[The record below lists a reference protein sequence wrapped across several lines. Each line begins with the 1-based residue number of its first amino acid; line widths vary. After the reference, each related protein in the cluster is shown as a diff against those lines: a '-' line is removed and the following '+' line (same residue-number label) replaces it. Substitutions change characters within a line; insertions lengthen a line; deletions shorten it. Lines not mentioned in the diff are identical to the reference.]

1 MNEKYEEL
9 ASLAVTNGY
18 SLERF
23 QEILAKSNYSE
34 SDIAS
39 ASEIYN
45 LKKKGTTPSE
55 SQGAEVSTDSTSS
68 SVGAGSSSGVPSV
81 ATSQGGDYALG
92 FQQQEILSKVADL
105 TIGAP
110 TAPLPYSTI
119 KEEEDFYRSQ
129 NDKEGA
135 IDVARKRKELLDN
148 LNKETNVISGDVVP
162 FRQYTGVDGG
172 RGFATPD
179 AISKKKDELNKQY
192 TSLTGDKNN
201 LIDEDGAINEK
212 SKENL
217 GLEFQRVSYEV
228 YDDVMDKAK
237 QQAQDFEE
245 QDPYIGNV
253 YIGSMVQSVVNQAT
267 ALTYTLQDMFLP
279 EGTMDQEFQDLRYDQ
294 QIEHLANLYKLGV
307 EEDRLQT
314 SATED
319 LFVQDED
326 GNFNIGDGFKKIG
339 LGVAQTIPQIAFT
352 IAAPE
357 IALPVLGATSAA
369 GTWVDVRDRADLST
383 ADKISLSVISGAAEY
398 AFERIGIGEIQK
410 ARKAIGLIDELP
422 KSTRIAR
429 AKDWISQRNK
439 TAGAFVNSR
448 VGGALGS
455 ATAEGLEELGVEIT
469 NQTAAH
475 LIAGEEF
482 NPYQISDSFLI
493 GFAAGGGT
501 ATVPAAL
508 AAGYS
513 AIGSAPLLKD
523 RIRIINDIKKFKD
536 LAANPNLSK
545 AERKELE
552 LELERSNLE
561 LKDLVDRE
569 QKFYSS
575 MNEQDQMDIL
585 SLNQKIRQKIDL
597 HSKMQSQE
605 GKDKIMREVQELLN
619 EKQSIEKAYGDPFSI
634 VENEDGTVERKP
646 YKDRKRAEKLNN
658 MLNDLGIGQ
667 VEDTDESIED
677 STVEFTQDTN
687 LEGLVNDFLG
697 DITDA
702 QLEKFGTSRTEI
714 RQALSETRAMFSAL
728 KSINPDSKIFIHKT
742 AKAFENATGESA
754 LDASGIFL
762 PKESNRN
769 EIHLFAPALAA
780 GTAIHEIGHEI
791 AGQLG
796 GGFVQEFMKGM
807 QDAIQGDT
815 FLSERY
821 GSFLR
826 GYVQEGADLSEIQEE
841 FFAEFLQDLAR
852 GNVSIK
858 VEKSL
863 LNKLRGAIN
872 KYTGSD
878 LKITDERSTLIE
890 AISRIGEKI
899 ARGEDILDDALL
911 ATVALED
918 GMGVAVVNAN
928 NTDVVNKKKKR
939 QIITSDEVETYS
951 FKDVVNRVNGRV
963 LLITS
968 DNTGVGNIGTDE
980 LYGGLLYSFLPENV
994 RDGVGFASVDTSSVS
1009 TVMKFVEA
1017 IGSEGQDVAV
1027 FVMQQSPSA
1036 MLGNYYGMKYFLDAV
1051 SKSVSKEQTRE
1062 VLDNL
1067 KSSIVGKKDVIE
1079 ALKSELPTIN
1089 QIPENQ
1095 RDNIDWT
1102 QYGKWKGRTAKDK
1115 EASQKIYNDFIEMI
1129 DSIDELTPE
1138 VITGLIDVTSFKF
1151 RKALMEFLIP
1161 TGYGKEKG
1169 SFSFKAPYANKKAP
1183 LIKQILA
1190 EKGFSQAD
1198 FFMKYSQPEFA
1209 EPTELLNQLKEGT
1222 EGDWGYIYSGFIT
1235 NKNLDYG
1242 KNFQDNSGMIHPQFN
1257 AKIPSTENFLLDS
1270 GYQIDDKFKK
1280 VLNYRDSEKKP
1291 NYARVSIAGSMFMG
1305 TRGAKAQA
1313 DTVTMANALLSGEK
1327 EGLTT
1332 QSVIKNTAKKRKRV
1346 QENKV
1351 QPSKEG
1357 TWFVSRDFESV
1368 MNEFP
1373 DLYKESLDADID
1385 EAKFLQEHGIEL
1397 YHGGAAF
1404 VGGKVEK
1411 GKDFSFFASPSKR
1424 ESEYY
1429 FKEYKEGEAA
1439 LTRFFVSNQD
1449 IADEA
1454 TVRSVMKELGITP
1467 ENNTE
1472 VDVTEEGML
1481 MELID
1486 PNYDSEFYQISDA
1499 DRKRLYNAL
1508 LKRGV
1513 KVIKFQDNSVF
1524 DNYVTNYIVLD
1535 PSADAYLSIEDM
1547 AEAKDINLDAYID
1560 TEASGTGNE
1569 TQVTTNNGTYQKM
1582 INYFKSIDKGFK
1594 KKTFADINGGL
1605 GTSNQLKYE
1614 NGIENYQVIEPFYD
1628 RKRFP
1633 VYSMTM
1639 EDAAKAVTILG
1650 LSGKSQSIKVPLLD
1664 KLEVKDKIISKI
1676 PKENDVFYHGSTN
1689 ISWVA
1694 TETPNTIG
1702 NTSNAESKYLFLAEK
1717 PETAINYSIDSVNGV
1732 SRISSESGIASYKIK
1747 KSAKIYKLTKK
1758 DIEGAF
1764 TINKLEAIY
1773 DSIKEKGFDVIVNT
1787 LDGNNRI
1794 ILNNSV
1800 IELKSINYNQDS
1812 IKSYAEKSIKKPHTI
1827 LNNFVKKG
1835 DNFSKLE
1842 ELVKRDILPS
1852 SKLKPDYVEQNGYD
1866 IPSES
1871 VDYAMSN
1878 AVLNVIP
1885 GDIRQDVT
1893 LNFGRS
1899 LKVGGVGILSTRGT
1913 DVATNKSNVS
1923 LSEDPLEFY
1932 VASKYTYQK
1941 GFTPNEL
1948 QAYVQDVLGPDFEVE
1963 RYNKLSGPAVV
1974 IKRVDNSQDLESK
1987 FVFQKEGLKPKKRM
2001 SPMKVQMIK
2010 NNLRIEIERG
2020 LIRKGYSV
2028 DPVYDRNSTST
2039 ISNYQYLIARKGAS
2053 DVRLYAIR
2061 VSDHSE
2067 AGSMEIYDQPFKRV
2081 DEMNHDLFKQFKRDT
2096 NLNFRFTT
2104 ARVFNAYDYQSYS
2117 QVLRAFENQGL
2128 GSASSIKGLWNK
2140 FSRKTAIQ
2148 SFIEAYNAMPE
2159 EGRDKAF
2166 EDMIYDLGFDR
2177 ATAKEFTK
2185 QVANESTKEVTSQE
2199 GFGRVIMA
2207 NIFQATK
2214 KNNNILLDK
2223 FFGDIEEALRAGKD
2237 LQEVMDKYKEDISKG
2252 ATKEELSVRIAKTM
2266 RKLEKSWI
2274 DRQSNV
2280 KRLIGEA
2287 NMEAVEDLVVTRAG
2301 AGAWAK
2307 VQFNKFE
2314 KEIYGGLTTEELDA
2328 LDKIIFAMRVIQIDS
2343 NFDAR
2348 EKKRPEHPL
2357 GFTKEKAEASFK
2369 SLKMELGTEVFE
2381 ALEERANKYFDA
2393 MRGLFKEA
2401 YDAGLVSQG
2410 AYEALSSDNYSPRKF
2425 LNFVLNPED
2434 GTFKNTDTNSKEFL
2448 KELKKGSEGSLI
2460 MDSRYLLQVHTRNTQ
2475 NKIFYNRM
2483 VSSLAEQL
2491 GDQDLEWIKPSNVK
2505 DINVGE
2511 PVDLSEPGEE
2521 SFMFQP
2527 TEEKIMRPDPGYKNL
2542 YYFMG
2547 GQLKA
2552 LQIKSEYYDELLDLE
2567 ILAKGNLE
2575 QSLDKTLGVLNSILR
2590 FNATGA
2596 GNPLFF
2602 MKDFFRNWLYA
2613 IFRSDVYGRSSFTV
2627 SSIRMMRD
2635 LYSATKD
2642 KVLGRED
2649 YVELAKHGG
2658 LMDFLAVEASPF
2670 KNLIYRKGD
2679 TMGYIKRGVKKTT
2692 EGLTYLSETTEVAF
2706 RVAIYKRDLKQRIE
2720 DFIAENGHEPTQD
2733 DLEAMK
2739 FSAARASREIL
2750 DFSQG
2755 GIASKKVDKLLAPYL
2770 NVAIQGTRGMVE
2782 TIRKDPAKFGR
2793 FITELGAIAAAIT
2806 YLRLSL
2812 DDDNDDE
2819 NVAEYEKRRNF
2830 IFWTG
2835 ERDPETGKRGYIR
2848 IPKAEQL
2855 AGFLRVF
2862 EIAMEK
2868 EIKGEGA
2875 FKNWTRED
2883 WNALRESF
2891 GMFVPVTDVGSF
2903 VPAPIQSLM
2912 AYVYNYDM
2920 FRDTAVSYDM
2930 GDVLPETEGVDS
2942 ERIEYFY
2949 KALGSAMGA
2958 SPARMKA
2965 AVEKLTTTP
2974 SNSIVVSLAYGM
2986 ADILAYGTT
2995 NLGEEVKSKS
3005 KKSSAYQLIKALNP
3019 KERFI
3024 KESNPDL
3031 KKYQNDM
3038 TAKEMR
3044 MEEGTKMKMLKIQVD
3059 NYSDA
3064 LANKEMTFSEVIKS
3078 IEEITD
3084 EPYLRKSL
3092 VSWVRRGA
3100 QRKQLGITSIHFDV
3114 YNERTPKMQAYYLVK
3129 YFDDKDSIED
3139 EIRRLRKIGFRPAR
3153 GLEAEIDKL
3162 INNQ

>member
-68 SVGAGSSSGVPSV
+68 SVGAGSSSDVPSV

-92 FQQQEILSKVADL
+92 FQQQEILRGIADL
-105 TIGAP
+105 QIDPTI
-110 TAPLPYSTI
+110 PLPYETI
-119 KEEEDFYRSQ
+119 KEEEDYFRNK
-129 NDKEGA
+129 NDQEGV
-135 IDVARKRKELLDN
+135 IDVARRRKELLDG
-148 LNKETNVISGDVVP
+148 LYKEIENAV
-162 FRQYTGVDGG
+162 
-172 RGFATPD
+172 TPGQKL
-179 AISKKKDELNKQY
+179 AIGARMDEVNKQY
-192 TSLTGDKNN
+192 TNITGDKNP
-201 LIDEDGAINEK
+201 IINENGFVDERRK
-212 SKENL
+212 QNL

-228 YDDVMDKAK
+228 NDDVMEKAK
-237 QQAQDFEE
+237 QRAEDTEA
-245 QDPYIGNV
+245 QDPYIGNT
-253 YIGSMVQSVVNQAT
+253 YIASMFQSVINQST
-267 ALTYTLQDMFLP
+267 ALAYTLEDIVSSSPAL
-279 EGTMDQEFQDLRYDQ
+279 DRDFQDLRYDQ
-294 QIEHLANLYKLGV
+294 QIEHLSNLYRLGI

-319 LFVQDED
+319 LFVEDEE
-326 GNFNIGDGFKKIG
+326 GNLNLGDGFKKIG

-352 IAAPE
+352 IVAPE
-357 IALPVLGATSAA
+357 VALPVMGATSGAS
-369 GTWVDVRDRADLST
+369 TWVDVRDRADLNK
-383 ADKISLSVISGAAEY
+383 AEKISLAVISGAAEY

-796 GGFVQEFMKGM
+796 AGFVQEFMKGM

-890 AISRIGEKI
+890 AVSRIGEKI

-951 FKDVVNRVNGRV
+951 FKDVIDRVNGRV

-968 DNTGVGNIGTDE
+968 DNTGVGNVDGDE

-994 RDGVGFASVDTSSVS
+994 RDGVGFASVDIKSVS
-1009 TVMKFVEA
+1009 SVMKFVEA
-1017 IGSEGQDVAV
+1017 VGPEGQDVAV
-1027 FVMQQSPSA
+1027 FVMQQSPNA
-1036 MLGNYYGMKYFLDAV
+1036 MLGNYYAFKYFLNGM
-1051 SKSVSKEQTRE
+1051 SSLVSKEQNKE
-1062 VLDNL
+1062 VIDDLRDSL
-1067 KSSIVGKKDVIE
+1067 TKKKSVIE
-1079 ALKSELPTIN
+1079 ALKSGIPTKSNIPIHSMTMEDANKALQLLGLGKQNKPYVAISQYVSESKNNENWKKNKAKFDSIVKKGLLPSYNPNAAEGT
-1089 QIPENQ
+1089 
-1095 RDNIDWT
+1095 IDWSKFG
-1102 QYGKWKGRTAKDK
+1102 QWKGK
-1115 EASQKIYNDFIEMI
+1115 
-1129 DSIDELTPE
+1129 TPE
-1138 VITGLIDVTSFKF
+1138 EKQEAESSYNNFLRILNTVEEITPETISMIMDQTSFKF
-1151 RKALMEFLIP
+1151 RQKLMITLIP
-1161 TGYGKEKG
+1161 SGYGDEKG
-1169 SFSFKAPYANKKAP
+1169 SFLFKKPYADSSSP

-1190 EKGFSQAD
+1190 KGGYSQAD

-1209 EPTELLNQLKEGT
+1209 EPTELLNQLKAKDA
-1222 EGDWGYIYSGFIT
+1222 DWGYTYSGFIT

-1242 KNFQDNSGMIHPQFN
+1242 DNFQNKSGVVHPQFN
-1257 AKIPSTENFLLDS
+1257 AKIPSKENFLLDA
-1270 GYQIDDKFKK
+1270 GYQIDNKFKGI
-1280 VLNYRDSEKKP
+1280 LNYRDSNKDP
-1291 NYARVSIAGSMFMG
+1291 NYVRVSIAGSMFMG
-1305 TRGAKAQA
+1305 TRGEKAQA
-1313 DTVTMANALLSGEK
+1313 DMVTLTNSLLGGEK
-1327 EGLTT
+1327 QGLTT
-1332 QSVIKNTAKKRKRV
+1332 QSVIKSTAKKRKRV
-1346 QENKV
+1346 QQNKM

-1639 EDAAKAVTILG
+1639 EDANKAVKALG
-1650 LSGKSQSIKVPLLD
+1650 L
-1664 KLEVKDKIISKI
+1664 
-1676 PKENDVFYHGSTN
+1676 KESD
-1689 ISWVA
+1689 
-1694 TETPNTIG
+1694 
-1702 NTSNAESKYLFLAEK
+1702 
-1717 PETAINYSIDSVNGV
+1717 
-1732 SRISSESGIASYKIK
+1732 
-1747 KSAKIYKLTKK
+1747 
-1758 DIEGAF
+1758 
-1764 TINKLEAIY
+1764 
-1773 DSIKEKGFDVIVNT
+1773 
-1787 LDGNNRI
+1787 
-1794 ILNNSV
+1794 
-1800 IELKSINYNQDS
+1800 
-1812 IKSYAEKSIKKPHTI
+1812 KPHGE
-1827 LNNFVKKG
+1827 LNKFVKKSEE
-1835 DNFSKLE
+1835 NFTRFE
-1842 ELVKRDILPS
+1842 TLVKKGLLPS

-1974 IKRVDNSQDLESK
+1974 IKRIDNSQDLESK

-2001 SPMKVQMIK
+2001 SPMKVRMIS
-2010 NNLRIEIERG
+2010 NNLSLEMERG
-2020 LIRKGYSV
+2020 LKRKGYSV
-2028 DPVYDRNSTST
+2028 DKVYDRNSTST
-2039 ISNYQYLIARKGAS
+2039 ISNYQYLIARKGVS

-2081 DEMNHDLFKQFKRDT
+2081 DEMNHDLFKQFRRDT

-2148 SFIEAYNAMPE
+2148 NFIEAYNAMPE

-2166 EDMIYDLGFDR
+2166 ENMIYDLGFDR

-2868 EIKGEGA
+2868 EIKGEKQLQKLIDSYVDNNGREPSESEIKEMKESLPGA
-2875 FKNWTRED
+2875 FQNWTRED

-3031 KKYQNDM
+3031 KKYQDDM

>member
-9 ASLAVTNGY
+9 ASLAVNNGY

-23 QEILAKSNYSE
+23 QEILAQSNYSE

-55 SQGAEVSTDSTSS
+55 SQGAQGSMDSTSS
-68 SVGAGSSSGVPSV
+68 SVGADSSSVVPSV

-92 FQQQEILSKVADL
+92 FQQQEILEGIANLQLDP
-105 TIGAP
+105 A
-110 TAPLPYSTI
+110 APLPYETI
-119 KEEEDFYRSQ
+119 KEEEDFFRNK
-129 NDKEGA
+129 NDQEA
-135 IDVARKRKELLDN
+135 VIDIARKRKELLDG
-148 LNKETNVISGDVVP
+148 LYKEIENAVTPGQKLAIGARMDEVN
-162 FRQYTGVDGG
+162 RQYTN
-172 RGFATPD
+172 
-179 AISKKKDELNKQY
+179 I
-192 TSLTGDKNN
+192 TGDKNP
-201 LIDEDGAINEK
+201 IINENGFVDERR
-212 SKENL
+212 KENL

-228 YDDVMDKAK
+228 NDDVMEKAK
-237 QQAQDFEE
+237 QRAEDTEA
-245 QDPYIGNV
+245 QDPYISNV
-253 YIGSMVQSVVNQAT
+253 YIASMFQSVNNLAT
-267 ALTYTLQDMFLP
+267 NLVYTLEDIVSSSPAL
-279 EGTMDQEFQDLRYDQ
+279 DRDFQDLRYDQ
-294 QIEHLANLYKLGV
+294 KIEHLSNLYRLGI
-307 EEDRLQT
+307 EEDRLET

-319 LFVQDED
+319 LFVDDED
-326 GNFNIGDGFKKIG
+326 GNVNIGDGFKKVG
-339 LGVAQTIPQIAFT
+339 LGVAQTIPQIFFT
-352 IAAPE
+352 IIAPE
-357 IALPVLGATSAA
+357 VALPVMGAASGAS
-369 GTWVDVRDRADLST
+369 TWVDVRDRADLNK
-383 ADKISLSVISGAAEY
+383 AEKISLAVISGAAEY

-501 ATVPAAL
+501 STVPAVL

-552 LELERSNLE
+552 IELERANLE

-575 MNEQDQMDIL
+575 MNEQDQTDIL

-605 GKDKIMREVQELLN
+605 GKDKIMREVQELLK

-677 STVEFTQDTN
+677 STVEFTEDTN

-780 GTAIHEIGHEI
+780 GTSIHEIGHEI

-807 QDAIQGDT
+807 EEAIQGDA

-858 VEKSL
+858 IEKSL

-928 NTDVVNKKKKR
+928 NSDVVNKKKKR
-939 QIITSDEVETYS
+939 QIITSDTAETYS

-963 LLITS
+963 LIITS
-968 DNTGVGNIGTDE
+968 DNTGVGNVGTDE
-980 LYGGLLYSFLPENV
+980 LYGGLLYSFLPENM

-1009 TVMKFVEA
+1009 TVMKFVDTIA
-1017 IGSEGQDVAV
+1017 PEGQDVAV

-1051 SKSVSKEQTRE
+1051 SKSVPKEQTRE

-1067 KSSIVGKKDVIE
+1067 KSAIVGKKDVIE
-1079 ALKSELPTIN
+1079 ALKSELPTIS

-1102 QYGKWKGRTAKDK
+1102 QYGKWKGKTAKDK
-1115 EASQKIYNDFIEMI
+1115 EASQKVYNDFIEMI

-1138 VITGLIDVTSFKF
+1138 VISQLIDVTSFKF

-1161 TGYGKEKG
+1161 TGYGKDKG
-1169 SFSFKAPYANKKAP
+1169 EFTFKPPYANKKAP

-1190 EKGFSQAD
+1190 EAGFSQAD

-1209 EPTELLNQLKEGT
+1209 EPTELLNQLKEGV

-1242 KNFQDNSGMIHPQFN
+1242 KNFQDNSGMVHPQFN
-1257 AKIPSTENFLLDS
+1257 AKIPSTENFLLDA
-1270 GYQIDDKFKK
+1270 GYQVDDKFKN

-1313 DTVTMANALLSGEK
+1313 DTVTLANALLGGEK

-1346 QENKV
+1346 QENKM

-1385 EAKFLQEHGIEL
+1385 EAKFLQEHAIEL

-1411 GKDFSFFASPSKR
+1411 GKDFTFFSSPSKR
-1424 ESEYY
+1424 EAEYY
-1429 FKEYKEGEAA
+1429 FKEYTEGEAA
-1439 LTRFFVSNQD
+1439 LTRFFVSKQD
-1449 IADEA
+1449 IANEE
-1454 TVRSVMKELGITP
+1454 TVRSLMKELGITP
-1467 ENNTE
+1467 ENNAE

-1486 PNYDSEFYQISDA
+1486 PNYDSEFYKISDA

-1513 KVIKFQDNSVF
+1513 KVIEFQDNSVF

-1628 RKRFP
+1628 KKRFP

-1639 EDAAKAVTILG
+1639 EDANKAVKALG
-1650 LSGKSQSIKVPLLD
+1650 L
-1664 KLEVKDKIISKI
+1664 
-1676 PKENDVFYHGSTN
+1676 KESD
-1689 ISWVA
+1689 
-1694 TETPNTIG
+1694 
-1702 NTSNAESKYLFLAEK
+1702 
-1717 PETAINYSIDSVNGV
+1717 
-1732 SRISSESGIASYKIK
+1732 
-1747 KSAKIYKLTKK
+1747 
-1758 DIEGAF
+1758 
-1764 TINKLEAIY
+1764 
-1773 DSIKEKGFDVIVNT
+1773 
-1787 LDGNNRI
+1787 
-1794 ILNNSV
+1794 
-1800 IELKSINYNQDS
+1800 
-1812 IKSYAEKSIKKPHTI
+1812 KPHGE
-1827 LNNFVKKG
+1827 LNKFVKKN
-1835 DNFSKLE
+1835 DENFTRFE
-1842 ELVKRDILPS
+1842 TLVKKGLLPS

-1913 DVATNKSNVS
+1913 DVAVNKSNVS

-1974 IKRVDNSQDLESK
+1974 IKRIDNSQDLESK
-1987 FVFQKEGLKPKKRM
+1987 FVFQKEGLKPKKRI
-2001 SPMKVQMIK
+2001 SPMKMHFLSQSISSEMESNLKKKGFRVDVPYV
-2010 NNLRIEIERG
+2010 NNAGTGSVYRYIIAT
-2020 LIRKGYSV
+2020 KGTQRR
-2028 DPVYDRNSTST
+2028 VYA
-2039 ISNYQYLIARKGAS
+2039 L
-2053 DVRLYAIR
+2053 R
-2061 VSDHSE
+2061 VSDHAQTKPNSVYMKEAYRRPE
-2067 AGSMEIYDQPFKRV
+2067 AGDPFFADFKEQVRATAPADVRIFNIYD
-2081 DEMNHDLFKQFKRDT
+2081 HD
-2096 NLNFRFTT
+2096 
-2104 ARVFNAYDYQSYS
+2104 SYRE
-2117 QVLRAFENQGL
+2117 VTRGL
-2128 GSASSIKGLWNK
+2128 DLQELIPKMSMVRNWGKM
-2140 FSRKTAIQ
+2140 SRKTVLEG
-2148 SFIEAYNAMPE
+2148 FIEAYNAMPE

-2185 QVANESTKEVTSQE
+2185 QVANESTKEITSQE
-2199 GFGRVIMA
+2199 GFGRIIMA

-2214 KNNNILLDK
+2214 KNNNVLLNK
-2223 FFGDIEEALRAGKD
+2223 FFGDIENSLRAGKD
-2237 LQEVMDKYKEDISKG
+2237 LQEVLDKYKEDISKG
-2252 ATKEELSVRIAKTM
+2252 ATKEEVSVRIKNLM

-2328 LDKIIFAMRVIQIDS
+2328 LDKIIFAMRVIQIDT

-2348 EKKRPEHPL
+2348 EKERPEHPL
-2357 GFTKEKAEASFK
+2357 GFTKEKAEDSFK

-2410 AYEALSSDNYSPRKF
+2410 AYEALNSDNYSPRKF

-2448 KELKKGSEGSLI
+2448 KGLNKGSEGSLI

-2505 DINVGE
+2505 DIDVGE

-2552 LQIKSEYYDELLDLE
+2552 LQIKNEYYDELLDLE

-2770 NVAIQGTRGMVE
+2770 NVAVQGTRGMVE

-2812 DDDNDDE
+2812 DDGDDDE

-2875 FKNWTRED
+2875 FKNWTRDD

-2995 NLGEEVKSKS
+2995 ELGDEIKSKS

-3031 KKYQNDM
+3031 KKYQDDM

-3044 MEEGTKMKMLKIQVD
+3044 MEEGTKIKMLKIQVEG
-3059 NYSDA
+3059 YSDA
-3064 LANKEMTFSEVIKS
+3064 LANKEMTFSEVIKR

-3084 EPYLRKSL
+3084 EPYLRTSL
-3092 VSWVRRGA
+3092 VSWIRRGA
-3100 QRKQLGITSIHFDV
+3100 QRKELGITSIHFDV
-3114 YNERTPKMQAYYLVK
+3114 YNQRTPRMQAYYLVK
-3129 YFDDKDSIED
+3129 HFGDKDSIEN
-3139 EIRRLRKIGFRPAR
+3139 EIRRMRKIGFRPAR

>member
-23 QEILAKSNYSE
+23 QEILANNNYSE
-34 SDIAS
+34 SDIAA
-39 ASEIYN
+39 ASDIYN

-55 SQGAEVSTDSTSS
+55 SQGVEGSMDSTSS
-68 SVGAGSSSGVPSV
+68 SVVADSSLAAPSG

-92 FQQQEILSKVADL
+92 FQQQEILEGIANLQLDP
-105 TIGAP
+105 A
-110 TAPLPYSTI
+110 APLPYETI
-119 KEEEDFYRSQ
+119 KEEEDFFRNK
-129 NDKEGA
+129 NDQEA
-135 IDVARKRKELLDN
+135 VIDVARRRKELLDG
-148 LNKETNVISGDVVP
+148 LNKEVNILSGNVIP
-162 FRQYTGVDGG
+162 FSQYTGVDESKK
-172 RGFATPD
+172 FQNLEATPEKRSD
-179 AISKKKDELNKQY
+179 LNKQY
-192 TSLTGDKNN
+192 TNITGDKQN
-201 LIDEDGAINEK
+201 LFEEDGSVNER

-217 GLEFQRVSYEV
+217 ELEFQRVSYEV

-237 QQAQDFEE
+237 QRAEDTQA
-245 QDPYIGNV
+245 QDPYISNT
-253 YIGSMVQSVVNQAT
+253 YIASMFQSVINLGTDLA
-267 ALTYTLQDMFLP
+267 YTLEDMVSSSPALDQD
-279 EGTMDQEFQDLRYDQ
+279 FQDLRYDK
-294 QIEHLANLYKLGV
+294 QIQHLANLYKLGID
-307 EEDRLQT
+307 EDRLQT

-319 LFVQDED
+319 LFVEDEE
-326 GNFNIGDGFKKIG
+326 GNLNLGEGFKKIG

-352 IAAPE
+352 IVAPE
-357 IALPVLGATSAA
+357 VALPVMGAGA
-369 GTWVDVRDRADLST
+369 GASTWVDIRDRADLNK
-383 ADKISLSVISGAAEY
+383 AEKISLAVISGAAEY

-410 ARKAIGLIDELP
+410 ARKSLGFIDELP

-429 AKDWISQRNK
+429 AKDWISERNQL
-439 TAGAFVNSR
+439 AGAFVNSR

-469 NQTAAH
+469 NQVAAH

-482 NPYQISDSFLI
+482 NPYQISDSFMI

-501 ATVPAAL
+501 ATVPATL

-523 RIRIINDIKKFKD
+523 RVRIINDIKKYKD
-536 LAANPNLSK
+536 LAANPSLSK
-545 AERKELE
+545 TERKELE

-605 GKDKIMREVQELLN
+605 GKDKIMGEVQQLLK
-619 EKQSIEKAYGDPFSI
+619 EKQSIEKTYGDPFSI
-634 VENEDGTVERKP
+634 IENEDGKVERKP
-646 YKDRKRAEKLNN
+646 YKDRKRAEKLNS
-658 MLNDLGIGQ
+658 MLNELGIGQ
-667 VEDTDESIED
+667 VEDTAESLAE

-687 LEGLVNDFLG
+687 LDNLVNDFLG
-697 DITDA
+697 DITDV
-702 QLEKFGTSRTEI
+702 QLKKYGTSRTEI
-714 RQALSETRAMFSAL
+714 RQALSETRSMFSAL

-742 AKAFENATGESA
+742 PKAFENATGESA

-780 GTAIHEIGHEI
+780 GTAIHEVGHEI
-791 AGQLG
+791 AGQMG

-821 GSFLR
+821 GSFLKS
-826 GYVQEGADLSEIQEE
+826 YVEEGADLSEIQEE

-852 GNVSIK
+852 GNVSVE

-872 KYTGSD
+872 KYAGTD

-890 AISRIGEKI
+890 AISRMGEKI
-899 ARGEDILDDALL
+899 ARGEDILDEALL

-928 NTDVVNKKKKR
+928 NSDVVNKKKKR
-939 QIITSDEVETYS
+939 QIITSDAAETYS

-968 DNTGVGNIGTDE
+968 DNTGVGNVDGDE
-980 LYGGLLYSFLPENV
+980 LYGGLLYSFLPENM
-994 RDGVGFASVDTSSVS
+994 RDGVGFASVDTSSVT
-1009 TVMKFVEA
+1009 TVMKFVET
-1017 IGSEGQDVAV
+1017 IGPEGQDVAV
-1027 FVMQQSPSA
+1027 FVMQQSPGA

-1051 SKSVSKEQTRE
+1051 SKSVPKDRTRE
-1062 VLDNL
+1062 VLDDL
-1067 KSSIVGKKDVIE
+1067 KSAIVGKKDVIE
-1079 ALKSELPTIN
+1079 ALKSELPTIS
-1089 QIPENQ
+1089 QLPKNQ

-1102 QYGKWKGRTAKDK
+1102 QYGKWKGKTAKDK
-1115 EASQKIYNDFIEMI
+1115 EASKKVYNDFVEML
-1129 DSIDELTPE
+1129 DSIEELSPE
-1138 VITGLIDVTSFKF
+1138 VISKLIDVTSFKF

-1161 TGYGKEKG
+1161 SGYGKDKG
-1169 SFSFKAPYANKKAP
+1169 EFTFKAPYANKKAP
-1183 LIKQILA
+1183 LIKRILA
-1190 EKGFSQAD
+1190 DAGFSQAD

-1242 KNFQDNSGMIHPQFN
+1242 KKFQDNSGVVHPQFN
-1257 AKIPSTENFLLDS
+1257 AKIPSTENFLLDA
-1270 GYQIDDKFKK
+1270 GYQIDDKFKN

-1291 NYARVSIAGSMFMG
+1291 NYARVSIAGSLFMG

-1313 DTVTMANALLSGEK
+1313 DTVTMANALLGGEK

-1332 QSVIKNTAKKRKRV
+1332 QSVIKSTAKKRKRV
-1346 QENKV
+1346 QENKM

-1373 DLYKESLDADID
+1373 DLYKESLEADID
-1385 EAKFLQEHGIEL
+1385 EDKFLKEHGIEL

-1404 VGGKVEK
+1404 VGGKVKK
-1411 GKDFSFFASPSKR
+1411 GKDFTFFSSPSKR
-1424 ESEYY
+1424 EAEYY

-1439 LTRFFVSNQD
+1439 LTRFFVSKQD
-1449 IADEA
+1449 IADED
-1454 TVRSVMKELGITP
+1454 TVRSLMKELGIAP
-1467 ENNTE
+1467 ENDAE

-1481 MELID
+1481 MEFID
-1486 PNYDSEFYQISDA
+1486 PNFDSEFYKISDA
-1499 DRKRLYNAL
+1499 DRNRLYNAL

-1513 KVIKFQDNSVF
+1513 KVIEFQDNSF
-1524 DNYVTNYIVLD
+1524 DSGYVTNYIVLD

-1547 AEAKDINLDAYID
+1547 AEAKGINLDPYMSA
-1560 TEASGTGNE
+1560 EASGTGNE

-1582 INYFKSIDKGFK
+1582 IDYFKSIDKSFK
-1594 KKTFADINGGL
+1594 KKVFADINGGL

-1639 EDAAKAVTILG
+1639 EDANKAIKMLG
-1650 LSGKSQSIKVPLLD
+1650 LKETD
-1664 KLEVKDKIISKI
+1664 K
-1676 PKENDVFYHGSTN
+1676 PHGELN
-1689 ISWVA
+1689 
-1694 TETPNTIG
+1694 
-1702 NTSNAESKYLFLAEK
+1702 KY
-1717 PETAINYSIDSVNGV
+1717 V
-1732 SRISSESGIASYKIK
+1732 K
-1747 KSAKIYKLTKK
+1747 KS
-1758 DIEGAF
+1758 EENF
-1764 TINKLEAIY
+1764 TRFE
-1773 DSIKEKGFDVIVNT
+1773 T
-1787 LDGNNRI
+1787 L
-1794 ILNNSV
+1794 
-1800 IELKSINYNQDS
+1800 
-1812 IKSYAEKSIKKPHTI
+1812 
-1827 LNNFVKKG
+1827 VKKG
-1835 DNFSKLE
+1835 L
-1842 ELVKRDILPS
+1842 LPS

-1871 VDYAMSN
+1871 IDYAMSN

-1974 IKRVDNSQDLESK
+1974 IKRIDNSQDLESK
-1987 FVFQKEGLKPKKRM
+1987 FVFQKEKLKPKKRISIIKAEFLSRSISSEM
-2001 SPMKVQMIK
+2001 ESNLKKKGFSVQIPYVNDKGQDSIYRYLVATKGTQRRVYALRVSNHQQTQDGSIYMKEAY
-2010 NNLRIEIERG
+2010 RRAEPG
-2020 LIRKGYSV
+2020 
-2028 DPVYDRNSTST
+2028 DPFFAKFKSQV
-2039 ISNYQYLIARKGAS
+2039 GAS
-2053 DVRLYAIR
+2053 APADVRIFNIYNHDSYREVTRILDLQDLVPKNSMIR
-2061 VSDHSE
+2061 NW
-2067 AGSMEIYDQPFKRV
+2067 GSM
-2081 DEMNHDLFKQFKRDT
+2081 
-2096 NLNFRFTT
+2096 
-2104 ARVFNAYDYQSYS
+2104 
-2117 QVLRAFENQGL
+2117 
-2128 GSASSIKGLWNK
+2128 
-2140 FSRKTAIQ
+2140 SRKTVLEG
-2148 SFIEAYNAMPE
+2148 FVEAYNAMPE

-2185 QVANESTKEVTSQE
+2185 QVANETSKDVTSKE

-2214 KNNNILLDK
+2214 KNNNVLLDK
-2223 FFGDIEEALRAGKD
+2223 FFGDIEEALNAGKD
-2237 LQEVMDKYKEDISKG
+2237 LQEIMDKYKEDISKG
-2252 ATKEELSVRIAKTM
+2252 ATKEELSVRINKTM
-2266 RKLEKSWI
+2266 RGLEKAWI

-2287 NMEAVEDLVVTRAG
+2287 NMEAVEDLLVTRSG

-2314 KEIYGGLTTEELDA
+2314 KDIYGGLSNAELDA
-2328 LDKIIFAMRVIQIDS
+2328 LDKIIFAMRVIQVDN

-2348 EKKRPEHPL
+2348 EKERPQHPL

-2381 ALEERANKYFDA
+2381 ALEERANNYFEA
-2393 MRGLFKEA
+2393 MRSLFKEA
-2401 YDAGLVSQG
+2401 YDNGLVTEE
-2410 AYEALSSDNYSPRKF
+2410 AYNALSSDNYSPRKF

-2434 GTFKNTDTNSKEFL
+2434 GTFKNTDTTSKEFL
-2448 KELKKGSEGSLI
+2448 NELKGGSEGSLI

-2483 VSSLAEQL
+2483 VSNLAEQL
-2491 GDQDLEWIKPSNVK
+2491 GDQDLEWIKPANVK
-2505 DINVGE
+2505 DVEIGE
-2511 PVDLSEPGEE
+2511 PVDLSQPGEE
-2521 SFMFQP
+2521 AFMYQP
-2527 TEEKIMRPDPGYKNL
+2527 TEEKINRPDKGYKNL

-2552 LQIKSEYYDELLDLE
+2552 IQIKSEYYDELLDLE
-2567 ILAKGNLE
+2567 ILAKGSIQE
-2575 QSLDKTLGVLNSILR
+2575 GLDKTLGALNSILR

-2613 IFRSDVYGRSSFTV
+2613 IFRSDVYGRKSFTV
-2627 SSIRMMRD
+2627 SSVRMMRD

-2670 KNLIYRKGD
+2670 KNLVYRKGD
-2679 TMGYIKRGVKKTT
+2679 TMGYIKRGVRKTT
-2692 EGLTYLSETTEVAF
+2692 EGLTYMSETTEVAF
-2706 RVAIYKRDLKQRIE
+2706 RVAIYKRDLKQRIQ

-2755 GIASKKVDKLLAPYL
+2755 GIRSKQIDRLLAPYL

-2782 TIRKDPAKFGR
+2782 TIRKDPIKFVR
-2793 FITELGAIAAAIT
+2793 FVTELGIISAAIT
-2806 YLRLSL
+2806 WARLGR
-2812 DDDNDDE
+2812 DDDDDDE
-2819 NVAEYEKRRNF
+2819 NIAEYDKRKNF

-2835 ERDPETGKRGYIR
+2835 ERDPETGKRKYIR

-2862 EIAMEK
+2862 EIMAEK
-2868 EIKGEGA
+2868 QIKGEGA
-2875 FKNWTRED
+2875 FKNWTTDD
-2883 WNALRESF
+2883 WKALGESF
-2891 GMFVPVTDVGSF
+2891 SMFIPVSDANAFFPPVVQSF
-2903 VPAPIQSLM
+2903 F
-2912 AYVYNYDM
+2912 AYAYNYDM
-2920 FRDTAVSYDM
+2920 FRKQVVSYEMD
-2930 GDVLPETEGVDS
+2930 DILPKDEGVDS
-2942 ERIEYFY
+2942 DRIEYFY
-2949 KALGSAMGA
+2949 KALGSALGA
-2958 SPARMKA
+2958 SPARMKS
-2965 AVEKLTTTP
+2965 AVEKFATTP

-2986 ADILAYGTT
+2986 ADLLAYGTT
-2995 NLGEEVKSKS
+2995 DLGEEIKSKS

-3019 KERFI
+3019 QERFI
-3024 KESNPDL
+3024 KESNPDI
-3031 KKYQNDM
+3031 KKYQEDT
-3038 TAKEMR
+3038 TAKKLEM
-3044 MEEGTKMKMLKIQVD
+3044 EQGSKIKMLKIQTEKFA
-3059 NYSDA
+3059 DA
-3064 LANKEMTFSEVIKS
+3064 LIKKEMTMSDVVREVKGLVEEKDLQYMTIKWLQR
-3078 IEEITD
+3078 TA
-3084 EPYLRKSL
+3084 
-3092 VSWVRRGA
+3092 VRR
-3100 QRKQLGITSIHFDV
+3100 KLGIGSQHWDV
-3114 YNERTPKMQAYYLVK
+3114 YSGRTAKLQAYYLVK
-3129 YFDDKDSIED
+3129 HFGDEESIKQE
-3139 EIRRLRKIGFRPAR
+3139 LLKMRKGIGFRPAR
-3153 GLEAEIDKL
+3153 GLKEQIDEFL
-3162 INNQ
+3162 NNQ